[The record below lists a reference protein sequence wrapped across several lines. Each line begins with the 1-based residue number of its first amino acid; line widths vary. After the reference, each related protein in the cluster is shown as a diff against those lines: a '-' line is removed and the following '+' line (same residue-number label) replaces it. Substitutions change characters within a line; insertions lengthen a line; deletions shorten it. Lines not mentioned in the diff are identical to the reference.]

1 MTSSNRAKF
10 GYLTQ
15 EDMLL
20 RIAEG
25 QLDAYDIVFT
35 KDSKETY
42 IITENLE
49 PSALRSKVYVFDSVT
64 AAEEEL
70 NAASDT
76 YVGQIVSVLYKDTYR
91 GYIVNQKNDLY
102 YLIPLYAT
110 PEPIDYDTLGNRPI
124 INMVGTFD
132 APIVVSQLDSGLYSI
147 KGQYTIAPDISTK
160 YSSATGTLFMVEKSN
175 DGTIY
180 IKKISADDIIQ
191 YVVSGGVTKTNVYVT
206 KDYLDSHGFATISY
220 VDEKIAGLD
229 FLTKEETETYIN
241 QQINQSFDTN
251 IEEKVNLA
259 IEEKFVE
266 TSDELIEDLF
276 DEDDETDETV

>member
-15 EDMLL
+15 ADMLL

-64 AAEEEL
+64 AAEEAL
-70 NAASDT
+70 NAALDT

-132 APIVVSQLDSGLYSI
+132 APIVISKLETGLYSI

-160 YSSATGTLFMVEKSN
+160 YSSATGTLFMVEQSN
-175 DGTIY
+175 DGKTY
-180 IKKISADDIIQ
+180 IKKISARDIIQ
-191 YVVSGGVTKTNVYVT
+191 YVVSGGVTKSDAYVT
-206 KDYLDSHGFATISY
+206 KEYLDSHNFATTTY
-220 VDEKIAGLD
+220 VAEKIAS
-229 FLTKEETETYIN
+229 FKYVTKEESETYIN
-241 QQINQSFDTN
+241 QQINQTLTTN
-251 IEEKVNLA
+251 IEEQVDIA
-259 IEEKFVE
+259 IDEKFVE

-276 DEDDETDETV
+276 DETDESV

>member
-1 MTSSNRAKF
+1 MAVSSNRAKF

-15 EDMLL
+15 SDMLL

-35 KDSKETY
+35 KDTKETY

-64 AAEEEL
+64 SAEEAL
-70 NAASDT
+70 NEASDT

-91 GYIVNQKNDLY
+91 GYIVNQQNDLY
-102 YLIPLYAT
+102 YLVPLYAT

-124 INMVGTFD
+124 INLVGTFD
-132 APIVVSQLDSGLYSI
+132 EPIVVSKLETGLYSI

-175 DGTIY
+175 DGKIY
-180 IKKISADDIIQ
+180 MKKISAEDMVQ
-191 YVVSGGVTKTNVYVT
+191 YVVSDGVTKSDVYVT
-206 KDYLDSHGFATISY
+206 KEYLDSHDFATITY

-229 FLTKEETETYIN
+229 FMTKDEAQTYID
-241 QQINQSFDTN
+241 QQINTTVSEN
-251 IEEKVNLA
+251 IENQVDIA
-259 IEEKFVE
+259 IEKTIVE
-266 TSDELIEDLF
+266 TSDEYIEDLF
-276 DEDDETDETV
+276 VADETV

>member
-15 EDMLL
+15 ADMLL

-132 APIVVSQLDSGLYSI
+132 APIVVSKLETGLYYI

-160 YSSATGTLFMVEKSN
+160 YSSAFGTLFMVEQSN
-175 DGTIY
+175 DGKIY
-180 IKKISADDIIQ
+180 IKKISADDIVQ
-191 YVVSGGVTKTNVYVT
+191 YVVSGGATKTNVYVT

-220 VDEKIAGLD
+220 VDEKIANLD
-229 FLTKEETETYIN
+229 YVTKEESKNYID
-241 QQINQSFDTN
+241 QQINQTLSSN
-251 IEEKVNLA
+251 IEQQVDIA
-259 IEEKFVE
+259 IEKTIVE
-266 TSDELIEDLF
+266 TSDEHIEELF
-276 DEDDETDETV
+276 DEETV

>member
-15 EDMLL
+15 SDMLL
-20 RIAEG
+20 KIAEG

-49 PSALRSKVYVFDSVT
+49 PSALKSKVYVFDNVT
-64 AAEEEL
+64 AAEEAL
-70 NAASDT
+70 NMATDT

-91 GYIVNQKNDLY
+91 GYIVNQKNELY

-124 INMVGTFD
+124 INVVGTFD
-132 APIVVSQLDSGLYSI
+132 APIVVSALETGLYSV
-147 KGQYTIAPDISTK
+147 KGQYTIAPDIITK
-160 YSSATGTLFMVEKSN
+160 YSSATGTLFMVEHSN
-175 DGTIY
+175 DGKTY
-180 IKKISADDIIQ
+180 MKRISADNIMQ
-191 YVVSGGVTKTNVYVT
+191 YVISGGVTTSSVYVT
-206 KDYLDSHGFATISY
+206 KEYLDAHNFATTSY

-229 FLTKEETETYIN
+229 YMTKKESAAYIE
-241 QQINQSFDTN
+241 QQINTTLSAN
-251 IEEKVNLA
+251 IEKQVNIA
-259 IEEKFVE
+259 IDNKIGE
-266 TSDELIEDLF
+266 TSEESIEDLF
-276 DEDDETDETV
+276 ETSVEQE

>member
-15 EDMLL
+15 ADMLL

-64 AAEEEL
+64 AAEEAL

-132 APIVVSQLDSGLYSI
+132 APIVVSKLETGLYSI

-160 YSSATGTLFMVEKSN
+160 YSSASGTLFMVEQSN
-175 DGTIY
+175 DGKIY
-180 IKKISADDIIQ
+180 IKKISADDIVQ
-191 YVVSGGVTKTNVYVT
+191 YVVSGGVTKSNVYVT

-220 VDEKIAGLD
+220 VDEKIANLD
-229 FLTKEETETYIN
+229 YVTKEESKNYID
-241 QQINQSFDTN
+241 QQINQTLSSN
-251 IEEKVNLA
+251 IEQQVDIA
-259 IEEKFVE
+259 IEKTIVE
-266 TSDELIEDLF
+266 TTDEHIEELF
-276 DEDDETDETV
+276 DEETV

>member
-1 MTSSNRAKF
+1 MASSNRAKF

-15 EDMLL
+15 SDMLL

-35 KDSKETY
+35 KDTKETY

-70 NAASDT
+70 NAATDT
-76 YVGQIVSVLYKDTYR
+76 YAGQIVSVLYKDTYR
-91 GYIVNQKNDLY
+91 GYIVNKQKDSY
-102 YLIPLYAT
+102 YLVPLYAT

-132 APIVVSQLDSGLYSI
+132 APIVVSKLETGLYSI

-160 YSSATGTLFMVEKSN
+160 YSSASGTLFMVEQSK
-175 DGTIY
+175 DGKTY
-180 IKKISADDIIQ
+180 IKKISAEDIIQ
-191 YVVSGGVTKTNVYVT
+191 YVVSGGITKSDVYVT
-206 KDYLDSHGFATISY
+206 KEYLDSHNFATISY
-220 VDEKIAGLD
+220 VDELIASLD
-229 FLTKEETETYIN
+229 FMTKDEAQTYID
-241 QQINQSFDTN
+241 QQINTTVSDN
-251 IEEKVNLA
+251 IANQVNIA
-259 IEEKFVE
+259 IEKTIVE
-266 TSDELIEDLF
+266 TEDEYIEDLF
-276 DEDDETDETV
+276 EEDEEV

>member
-10 GYLTQ
+10 GYLTKA
-15 EDMLL
+15 DMLS

-49 PSALRSKVYVFDSVT
+49 PSALSSKVYVFDSVT
-64 AAEEEL
+64 EAEEAL
-70 NAASDT
+70 NTATDT
-76 YVGQIVSVLYKDTYR
+76 YAGQIVSVLYKDTYR
-91 GYIVNQKNDLY
+91 GYIVNQQNDLY

-132 APIVVSQLDSGLYSI
+132 TPIVISKLETGLYSV

-160 YSSATGTLFMVEKSN
+160 YSSATGTLFMVEHSN
-175 DGTIY
+175 DGKTY
-180 IKKISADDIIQ
+180 MKKISADDIVQ
-191 YVVSGGVTKTNVYVT
+191 YVVSGGVTKSNVYVT
-206 KDYLDSHGFATISY
+206 KEYLDSHGFATVSY

-229 FLTKEETETYIN
+229 YVTKEESQIYID
-241 QQINQSFDTN
+241 QQINQTLSSN
-251 IEEKVNLA
+251 IEQQVDIA
-259 IEEKFVE
+259 IEKKIVE
-266 TSDELIEDLF
+266 TSDEHIEELF
-276 DEDDETDETV
+276 EEEGVKQE